1 MAGSTDKREP
11 DRGAGL
17 SRERILEAAAQ
28 LGARDGLEKV
38 SMRRLAQALDVWPM
52 ALYRYFDDKDALL
65 DAVVARA
72 TDDVARPD
80 PAAPWREQIRGLLSS
95 AREALGGDAL
105 RLGAQLPRALLTPGA
120 VRLADDAL
128 RVLGEAGFG
137 AREAP
142 RAWRTLLSYTVGFA
156 AVGTERDADFEYGLQ
171 RLLDGLEASLP
182 ARSSG
187 RREAVRGRP

>member
-1 MAGSTDKREP
+1 MASPTDKREP

-17 SRERILEAAAQ
+17 SRERILEAAAD
-28 LGARDGLEKV
+28 LGAREGLEKV
-38 SMRRLAQALDVWPM
+38 SMRRLGQALDVWPM

-65 DAVVARA
+65 DALVARA

-128 RVLGEAGFG
+128 RILGEAGFD

-142 RAWRTLLSYTVGFA
+142 QAWRTLLSYTVGFA
-156 AVGTERDADFEYGLQ
+156 AVGTERERDFEYGLE
-171 RLLDGLEASLP
+171 RLLDGLEASRP
-182 ARSSG
+182 RHPSI